1 MRGTLVVVCALAVA
15 ACSDGNARFKV
26 RESVEQLHVTH
37 APVGAELAV
46 RNAAGNIVASGVADA
61 QGSIIFRN
69 VPPGDGYIIRT
80 TSPADPQWSRH
91 LTVMSASSSQPPQ
104 KFYDQQSLGPG
115 FTYITTRDGTTLSAY
130 VTLPGPIDK
139 GPYPTVV
146 NYSGYAP
153 SKPGMPLGNYD
164 YLCDSLPVLCDA
176 PNDPAATIAALFG
189 FATVDVNVRGT
200 GCSGG
205 AYDFFEPLQLL
216 DGYDAIEAVAAQ
228 PWVARH
234 KVGMVGLSYP
244 GITQLFVASTRPPSL
259 AAITP
264 LSVIGSAHTTML
276 PGGMLNDGFALAW
289 VANVIDE
296 AQPYGQGWEQS
307 RVDGGDELCRENQLL
322 HGQLVDN
329 VAQARMTQFYDPA
342 LHDRYNPATFVDRI
356 DVPVFLAGGWQDE
369 QTGPYFFPLLSR
381 FTSSPAKRFTVYNG
395 VHPDG

>member
-46 RNAAGNIVASGVADA
+46 RNAAGSIVASGVADA

-216 DGYDAIEAVAAQ
+216 DGYDAIEA
-228 PWVARH
+228 
-234 KVGMVGLSYP
+234 
-244 GITQLFVASTRPPSL
+244 
-259 AAITP
+259 
-264 LSVIGSAHTTML
+264 
-276 PGGMLNDGFALAW
+276 
-289 VANVIDE
+289 
-296 AQPYGQGWEQS
+296 
-307 RVDGGDELCRENQLL
+307 
-322 HGQLVDN
+322 
-329 VAQARMTQFYDPA
+329 
-342 LHDRYNPATFVDRI
+342 
-356 DVPVFLAGGWQDE
+356 
-369 QTGPYFFPLLSR
+369 
-381 FTSSPAKRFTVYNG
+381 
-395 VHPDG
+395 